1 MLKIATHIQ
10 NISQCYERS
19 IVYLSNLLCVCRSRN
34 IFINALKMS
43 YSMNNIMN
51 NNSAENFWPLS
62 VESYISFWKL
72 ILNYFIFRTGQ
83 NELWVMLKL
92 GKYPDTSPPPLSLSL
107 QQVASNT
114 IQTLTTRGDFTWHRF
129 LAVRWKFTSERF
141 EVCPSL

>member
-51 NNSAENFWPLS
+51 NNSAENF
-62 VESYISFWKL
+62 
-72 ILNYFIFRTGQ
+72 
-83 NELWVMLKL
+83 
-92 GKYPDTSPPPLSLSL
+92 
-107 QQVASNT
+107 
-114 IQTLTTRGDFTWHRF
+114 
-129 LAVRWKFTSERF
+129 
-141 EVCPSL
+141 